1 MRTENKYDSHKI
13 DLQRIFTDTSQH
25 SGGNGESAAPPVA
38 VSVKREK
45 VKTFNLGDRIFKNT
59 TLTFAFI
66 VFALVFLM
74 AFEMVRGSSLS
85 LQKFGWKFL
94 FNTTWD
100 PVNDIYGA
108 LPFIFGTVTSSIL
121 ALILALPLSIGVAIF
136 LSELAPRWLERPV
149 SFLVELLAAI
159 PSIVY
164 GLWGVFVLVPWLR
177 ISVEP
182 VLIKEFGSLPLFHGA
197 PYGFG
202 MLAAGI
208 ILAIMVLPI
217 ISSISRDVLRA
228 IPNSQREAAL
238 ALGATK
244 WETTKILLANAKSGL
259 LGATLLGLGRAVG
272 ETMAVTM
279 VIGNRPEISASF
291 IDPSYSMAS
300 VIANEFA
307 EATSNLYT
315 SSLIEIALILFVVT
329 ILLNALARLIVWS
342 VTKKFKT
349 A

>member
-1 MRTENKYDSHKI
+1 V
-13 DLQRIFTDTSQH
+13 TSI
-25 SGGNGESAAPPVA
+25 PPVV
-38 VSVKREK
+38 VSQTTMKQKTTHIGDK
-45 VKTFNLGDRIFKNT
+45 VFKTT
-59 TLTFAFI
+59 TMFFALF

-74 AFEMVRGSSLS
+74 GYEMVRGSELS
-85 LQKFGWKFL
+85 LKQFGWKFL
-94 FNTTWD
+94 STSKWD
-100 PVNDIYGA
+100 PVAEEYGA
-108 LPFIFGTVTSSIL
+108 LPVIFGTLVSSLL
-121 ALILALPLSIGVAIF
+121 ALLIALPLSIGVAIF

-164 GLWGVFVLVPWLR
+164 GLWGIFVLVPWLR
-177 ISVEP
+177 TSVEP
-182 VLIKEFGSLPLFHGA
+182 FLIKSLGFLPFFKGV

-228 IPNSQREAAL
+228 IPNSQREAAF

-244 WETTKILLANAKSGL
+244 WETTKIVLSDGKSGL

-279 VIGNRPEISASF
+279 VIGNRPEISYSLL
-291 IDPSYSMAS
+291 DPGYSMAS

-307 EATSNLYT
+307 EATSSLYT
-315 SSLIEIALILFVVT
+315 SALIEIALILFIVT
-329 ILLNALARLIVWS
+329 IILNVIARLIVWS
-342 VTKKFKT
+342 ITKKFKT
-349 A
+349 T

>member
-1 MRTENKYDSHKI
+1 MKQRTTHIGD
-13 DLQRIFTDTSQH
+13 
-25 SGGNGESAAPPVA
+25 
-38 VSVKREK
+38 K
-45 VKTFNLGDRIFKNT
+45 VFKTT
-59 TLTFAFI
+59 TMLFALF

-74 AFEMVRGSSLS
+74 GYEMVRGSELS
-85 LQKFGWKFL
+85 LKQFGWKFL
-94 FNTTWD
+94 STSTWD
-100 PVNDIYGA
+100 PVAENYGA
-108 LPFIFGTVTSSIL
+108 LPFIFGTLVSSLL
-121 ALILALPLSIGVAIF
+121 ALLIALPLSIGVAIF

-164 GLWGVFVLVPWLR
+164 GLWGIFVLVPWLR
-177 ISVEP
+177 TSVEP
-182 VLIKEFGSLPLFHGA
+182 FLIKRAGFLPFFRGV

-228 IPNSQREAAL
+228 IPNSQREAAF

-244 WETTKILLANAKSGL
+244 WETTKIVLSDGKSGL

-279 VIGNRPEISASF
+279 VIGNRPEISYSLL
-291 IDPSYSMAS
+291 DPGYSMAS

-307 EATSNLYT
+307 EATSSLYT
-315 SSLIEIALILFVVT
+315 SALIEIALILFVVT
-329 ILLNALARLIVWS
+329 IILNIIARLIVWS
-342 VTKKFKT
+342 ITKKFKT
-349 A
+349 I

>member
-1 MRTENKYDSHKI
+1 M
-13 DLQRIFTDTSQH
+13 F
-25 SGGNGESAAPPVA
+25 
-38 VSVKREK
+38 
-45 VKTFNLGDRIFKNT
+45 
-59 TLTFAFI
+59 FALF

-74 AFEMVRGSSLS
+74 GYEMVRGSELS
-85 LQKFGWKFL
+85 LKQFGWKFL
-94 FNTTWD
+94 TTSTWD
-100 PVNDIYGA
+100 PVAEEYGA
-108 LPFIFGTVTSSIL
+108 LPFIFGTLFSSLL
-121 ALILALPLSIGVAIF
+121 ALLIALPLSIGVAIF

-164 GLWGVFVLVPWLR
+164 GLWGIFVLVPWLR
-177 ISVEP
+177 TSVEP
-182 VLIKEFGSLPLFHGA
+182 FLIKSMGFLPFFKGV

-228 IPNSQREAAL
+228 IPNSQREAAF

-244 WETTKILLANAKSGL
+244 WETTKIVLSDGKSGL

-279 VIGNRPEISASF
+279 VIGNRPEISYSLL
-291 IDPSYSMAS
+291 DPGYSMAS

-307 EATSNLYT
+307 EATSSLYT
-315 SSLIEIALILFVVT
+315 SALIEIALILFVVT
-329 ILLNALARLIVWS
+329 IILNVIARLIVWS
-342 VTKKFKT
+342 ITKKFKT
-349 A
+349 T

>member
-1 MRTENKYDSHKI
+1 MKQKTTHIGD
-13 DLQRIFTDTSQH
+13 
-25 SGGNGESAAPPVA
+25 
-38 VSVKREK
+38 K
-45 VKTFNLGDRIFKNT
+45 VFKTT
-59 TLTFAFI
+59 TMLFALF

-74 AFEMVRGSSLS
+74 GYEMVRGSELS
-85 LQKFGWKFL
+85 LKQFGWKFL
-94 FNTTWD
+94 TTSKWD
-100 PVNDIYGA
+100 PVAEEYGA
-108 LPFIFGTVTSSIL
+108 LPVIFGTLVSSLL
-121 ALILALPLSIGVAIF
+121 ALLIALPLSIGVAIF

-164 GLWGVFVLVPWLR
+164 GLWGIFVLVPWLR
-177 ISVEP
+177 NSVEP
-182 VLIKEFGSLPLFHGA
+182 FLIKNAGFLPFFKGV

-228 IPNSQREAAL
+228 IPNSQREAAF

-244 WETTKILLANAKSGL
+244 WETTKIVLSDGKSGL

-279 VIGNRPEISASF
+279 VIGNRPEISYSLL
-291 IDPSYSMAS
+291 DPGYSMAS

-307 EATSNLYT
+307 EATSSLYT
-315 SSLIEIALILFVVT
+315 SALIEIALILFVVT
-329 ILLNALARLIVWS
+329 IILNVIARLIVWS
-342 VTKKFKT
+342 ITKKFKT
-349 A
+349 T

>member
-1 MRTENKYDSHKI
+1 MKQQTTHIGD
-13 DLQRIFTDTSQH
+13 
-25 SGGNGESAAPPVA
+25 
-38 VSVKREK
+38 K
-45 VKTFNLGDRIFKNT
+45 VFKTT
-59 TLTFAFI
+59 TMLFALF

-74 AFEMVRGSSLS
+74 GYEMVRGSELS
-85 LQKFGWKFL
+85 LKQFGWKFL
-94 FNTTWD
+94 TTSKWD
-100 PVNDIYGA
+100 PVAEEYGA
-108 LPFIFGTVTSSIL
+108 LPVIFGTLVSSLL
-121 ALILALPLSIGVAIF
+121 ALLIALPLSIGVAIF

-164 GLWGVFVLVPWLR
+164 GLWGIFVLVPWLR
-177 ISVEP
+177 NSVEP
-182 VLIKEFGSLPLFHGA
+182 FLIKNAGFLPFFKGV

-228 IPNSQREAAL
+228 IPNSQREAAF

-244 WETTKILLANAKSGL
+244 WETTKIVLSDGKSGL

-279 VIGNRPEISASF
+279 VIGNRPEISYSLL
-291 IDPSYSMAS
+291 DPGYSMAS

-307 EATSNLYT
+307 EATSSLYT
-315 SSLIEIALILFVVT
+315 SALIEIALILFIVT
-329 ILLNALARLIVWS
+329 IILNVIARLIVWS
-342 VTKKFKT
+342 ITKKFKT
-349 A
+349 T